1 MKSLYAYFGLL
12 DLHDIDS
19 PGHSLYQLGLIDS
32 IACHFNQERFDFLTY
47 YPDELLNRTVS
58 TKELFGFPE
67 DSHHSKIFKEYF
79 EMRIDEYLINV
90 QKVITNLSNRIYD
103 KLFLKARFRNLST
116 LGKKWRD
123 ARLFENLIQ
132 HAIECGYEKED
143 IIILD
148 TDLSLSEKFVEKY
161 KGLITIVIPS
171 IDFPA
176 ISGSFLK
183 SCYVANIENWEKKSK
198 GLNTVYYGNV
208 DTSKYKEGNQKN
220 SILGQAIRRI
230 EEMNDREDRLTL
242 ICKREDYPAAV
253 AKPESNIH
261 IDRNDRIGIFNSLAM
276 SNIMLNVTKDKYND
290 LEFIPARIYE
300 AIIFG
305 MIPVSYKFEFMHTAF
320 SFNDLEDLE
329 EIYLYFKDC
338 SHQDM
343 LTNYTSFVNSF
354 INAKPFSS
362 YN

>member
-12 DLHDIDS
+12 DLHEIDS

-32 IACHFNQERFDFLTY
+32 IACQFNQEKFDFLTY
-47 YPDELLNRTVS
+47 YPVEILPTRGS
-58 TKELFGFPE
+58 SKELIGFPE

-79 EMRIDEYLINV
+79 EMRIDEYLISAHRVFSN
-90 QKVITNLSNRIYD
+90 ISNRTYD

-116 LGKKWRD
+116 LGRKWRD

-132 HAIECGYEKED
+132 HAIEYGYGQED

-148 TDLSLSEKFVEKY
+148 TDLSLSKKFVEKY
-161 KGLITIVIPS
+161 RGLVTIVIPS

-183 SCYVANIENWEKKSK
+183 DCYDANVENWEKKSK

-220 SILGQAIRRI
+220 AILGQAIRRI
-230 EEMNDREDRLTL
+230 EEMKDREDTLTL
-242 ICKREDYPAAV
+242 ICKREDYSGAV
-253 AKPESNIH
+253 INTALNIH

-329 EIYLYFKDC
+329 EIYLYLKDC

-343 LTNYTSFVNSF
+343 LTNYISFVNSF

-362 YN
+362 SN

>member
-12 DLHDIDS
+12 DLHEIDS

-32 IACHFNQERFDFLTY
+32 IACHFNQEKFDFLTY
-47 YPDELLNRTVS
+47 YPDAALPTIGS
-58 TKELFGFPE
+58 SKELTGFPE
-67 DSHHSKIFKEYF
+67 DSYHSKIFKEYF
-79 EMRIDEYLINV
+79 EMRISEYLISVHRVFAN
-90 QKVITNLSNRIYD
+90 ISNHTYD

-116 LGKKWRD
+116 LGRKWRD

-132 HAIECGYEKED
+132 HAIEYGYGKED

-148 TDLSLSEKFVEKY
+148 TDLSLSKKFVEKY
-161 KGLITIVIPS
+161 RAVVTIVIPS
-171 IDFPA
+171 VDFPG
-176 ISGSFLK
+176 ISGSFLTD
-183 SCYVANIENWEKKSK
+183 CVEANVKNWEKKCE
-198 GLNTVYYGNV
+198 GLNSVYYGNV

-220 SILGQAIRRI
+220 AILAQAIHRI
-230 EEMNDREDRLTL
+230 EEMKDGEDTLTL
-242 ICKREDYPAAV
+242 ICKRGDYSTAVLDPAL
-253 AKPESNIH
+253 NIH
-261 IDRNDRIGIFNSLAM
+261 IDRNDRIRIFNSLAM

-305 MIPVSYKFEFMHTAF
+305 MIPVSYKFEFMHNAF

-329 EIYLYFKDC
+329 EIYLYFKEC

-343 LTNYTSFVNSF
+343 LTNYISFVDSF
-354 INAKPFSS
+354 IKAKPFD
-362 YN
+362 